1 MSESCLFRYLKKIG
15 LSVLIT
21 MAFVMNGLIGSVITA
36 YAENTVVSESNED
49 ITDDGGVNYY
59 IFGILKDQYIWTSMM
74 QEMTQEKTW
83 NMLEL

>member
-36 YAENTVVSESNED
+36 CAENTMVSESNKENCVGLAGTYLPDYIHSED
-49 ITDDGGVNYY
+49 D
-59 IFGILKDQYIWTSMM
+59 LK
-74 QEMTQEKTW
+74 
-83 NMLEL
+83 

>member
-49 ITDDGGVNYY
+49 I
-59 IFGILKDQYIWTSMM
+59 ILKDQYIWTSMM